1 MEKENIL
8 FGKEDERRR
17 KRRKIS
23 RKRKIV
29 ADGRT
34 GGRKLKA
41 LLEILADLKR
51 TQIYKLLRI
60 ILLLLTLLVRFTDQ
74 AYSCMTI
81 GSAKKRSLKIP
92 TNLVGCIFV

>member
-29 ADGRT
+29 ADGQT

-41 LLEILADLKR
+41 L
-51 TQIYKLLRI
+51 
-60 ILLLLTLLVRFTDQ
+60 
-74 AYSCMTI
+74 
-81 GSAKKRSLKIP
+81 
-92 TNLVGCIFV
+92 

>member
-29 ADGRT
+29 ADGLT
-34 GGRKLKA
+34 GGQKLKA
-41 LLEILADLKR
+41 
-51 TQIYKLLRI
+51 
-60 ILLLLTLLVRFTDQ
+60 F
-74 AYSCMTI
+74 
-81 GSAKKRSLKIP
+81 
-92 TNLVGCIFV
+92 

>member
-1 MEKENIL
+1 MEKENVLSEKKKYEEGKRGIILEKENIL

-41 LLEILADLKR
+41 L
-51 TQIYKLLRI
+51 
-60 ILLLLTLLVRFTDQ
+60 
-74 AYSCMTI
+74 
-81 GSAKKRSLKIP
+81 
-92 TNLVGCIFV
+92 

>member
-41 LLEILADLKR
+41 L
-51 TQIYKLLRI
+51 
-60 ILLLLTLLVRFTDQ
+60 
-74 AYSCMTI
+74 
-81 GSAKKRSLKIP
+81 
-92 TNLVGCIFV
+92 